1 MQNEE
6 RIDDSFVQLLRN
18 TNKVADSRL
27 WRGSILLNN
36 KRSWS
41 FSVYFHGLVDNVAV
55 RKQIALTKQNVAVKK
70 KQKRCGRHN
79 KERL

>member
-1 MQNEE
+1 MQNPA
-6 RIDDSFVQLLRN
+6 RIDDSSRHILRN
-18 TNKVADSRL
+18 TNKIANSGL

-36 KRSWS
+36 NRSGS

-70 KQKRCGRHN
+70 KQKRCG
-79 KERL
+79 